1 MRNVRRQ
8 LNQTPVL
15 VLNASYEPISIAG
28 ARRALKMVVKGK
40 AFVQEDNGRIAHGE
54 IMFPSVIRLS
64 VMTSIPRRV
73 QQLSRKN
80 ILARDHNMCQ
90 YCDTKFHP
98 SELTLDHIVPRSK
111 GGRDTWDN
119 LVAACSACNKKK
131 ADMSVE
137 EAGMTLRRRPRPA
150 TIHTARVLLRNMGAD
165 DEQWKKYLF
174 YDQPESNLV
183 MRAIQ

>member
-8 LNQTPVL
+8 LNQAPVL
-15 VLNASYEPISIAG
+15 VLNASFEPISIAG
-28 ARRALKMVVKGK
+28 ARRALKMVVKNK
-40 AFVQEDNGRIAHGE
+40 AVVQEDNGRIAHGN
-54 IMFPSVIRLS
+54 IMMPSVIRLI
-64 VMTSIPRRV
+64 VMAHVPRRV

-98 SELTLDHIVPRSK
+98 SELTLDHIIPRSK

-119 LVAACSACNKKK
+119 LVACCEPCNKRK

-150 TIHTARVLLRNMGAD
+150 TIHTSRTILRSMGAD
-165 DEQWKKYLF
+165 DEKWKKYLF
-174 YDQPESNLV
+174 YDQPESHLV
-183 MRAIQ
+183 TRQIQ